1 MVSDID
7 ALNARMQDPQETF
20 TVEEVQKLIDWNV
33 VRATNDQYQQAK
45 IASMLQAT
53 QDAND
58 TIKNAMLQIESR
70 LGAIANTQTSFS
82 EVSHEQA

>member
-58 TIKNAMLQIESR
+58 AVINAMLQIESR
-70 LGAIANTQTSFS
+70 FGAIANTQTSFS